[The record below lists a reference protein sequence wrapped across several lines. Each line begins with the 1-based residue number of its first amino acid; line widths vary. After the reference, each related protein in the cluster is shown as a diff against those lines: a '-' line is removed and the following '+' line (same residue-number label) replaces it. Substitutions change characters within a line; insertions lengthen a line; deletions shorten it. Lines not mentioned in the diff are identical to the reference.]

1 MKHFLSAPDRDI
13 LNRRISEAEEHTG
26 AQIVLAAINRCD
38 NYNDIPW
45 KAFALGVSVA
55 AITVFFMGLFIPA
68 WMTYSVIILSV
79 ALILGTGA
87 VFSLISIFIPRIARL
102 LISGDRKENE
112 TFQYA
117 ESLFLNRE
125 LFATE
130 GRRGVLLLI
139 SLFEKQV
146 IILADT
152 GVRNRLNNERIKA
165 IIAGMVPYLRKNEI
179 KNAFGSGLTEII
191 ETLSPPL
198 SGENGRNELSN
209 EIIEEEGA

>member
-1 MKHFLSAPDRDI
+1 MKHFLSAADRDI
-13 LNRRISEAEEHTG
+13 LNRRISEAEKLTG
-26 AQIVLAAINRCD
+26 AQIVLASINRCD

-45 KAFALGVSVA
+45 KAFALGASA
-55 AITVFFMGLFIPA
+55 AGITTFLLSLFIPA
-68 WMTYSVIILSV
+68 WMTYSVLILSV
-79 ALILGTGA
+79 AVILGTGA
-87 VFSLISIFIPRIARL
+87 VFSLISIIIPRIARL

-117 ESLFLNRE
+117 ESLFLKRE

-152 GVRNRLNNERIKA
+152 GVRNRLNNEKIKG
-165 IIAGMVPYLRKNEI
+165 IIAGMAPYLRKNEI

-191 ETLSPPL
+191 ETLSPPI
-198 SGENGRNELSN
+198 SGENERNELSN